1 MTHDDTHTFSARP
14 TDALEAT
21 VIARTQLRYR
31 GGAQPSE
38 DLPAHVRAGSAMAI
52 ARTRIAVV
60 QDDTNA
66 VALID
71 RASGAVT
78 ALPLPRGEA
87 GARQFGED
95 RKNKKFKLDLEAC
108 VMLPSHGAL
117 LAFGSGSTER
127 RERVLIVR
135 ELDREPTVELVHAR
149 ELYRALRSERRFAGS
164 ELNIEGVARVG
175 DALRFVQRGNGAP
188 KDGLLPIDATAD
200 VPIDALLASLRGE
213 PVTLSLERV
222 RPYALGAI
230 DGVRLTFT
238 DAWSDGREP
247 LWFLAAAEAS
257 PDTYSDGEVKGSAI
271 GWIDADGSGH
281 WCAIRD
287 ERGAL
292 FCDKAEGLALDPS
305 DPSRAWL
312 VIDKDDP
319 DAPCEL
325 CELRLRR

>member
-1 MTHDDTHTFSARP
+1 MTQHETLIARR

-31 GGAQPSE
+31 EGPRPSE

-52 ARTRIAVV
+52 SQRRIAVV

-71 RASGAVT
+71 RASGAVH
-78 ALPLPRGEA
+78 ALPLPRGEG

-108 VMLPSHGAL
+108 VLLASHGVL
-117 LAFGSGSTER
+117 LAFGSGSTDQ

-135 ELDREPTVELVHAR
+135 EIDAEPTVELVHAR
-149 ELYRALRSERRFAGS
+149 ELYRALRSTRSFSGS

-175 DALRFVQRGNGAP
+175 DVLRFVQRGNGAP

-200 VPIDALLASLRGE
+200 VSIEALLASLRGA

-222 RPYALGAI
+222 RPYELGAI

-238 DAWSDGREP
+238 DAWSDGGEP

-257 PDTYSDGEVKGSAI
+257 PDTYRDGEVKGSAI
-271 GWIDADGSGH
+271 GWIDAEGVGH

-287 ERGAL
+287 ERGEL
-292 FCDKAEGLALDPS
+292 FCDKAEGLALDPQ
-305 DPSRAWL
+305 DPSRAW
-312 VIDKDDP
+312 VVVDKDDP
-319 DAPCEL
+319 SAPCEL